1 MGEIV
6 VTGTPAEGLAL
17 LLAPLDDEPDPEGPG
32 RHEGEAQIYAVAI
45 RSGSSTDS
53 SPLSHAPSMA
63 SPDE

>member
-1 MGEIV
+1 MCAFR
-6 VTGTPAEGLAL
+6 TLADGLVL
-17 LLAPLDDEPDPEGPG
+17 LLARLNDRPGPEGPG